1 MFFNADRIRNVQL
14 ALVLTANARRMATAI
29 RAYAR

>member
-1 MFFNADRIRNVQL
+1 MFADRIRNVQY
-14 ALVLTANARRMATAI
+14 AVVLTANARKIKTAI